1 MRDATNTTSQSELK
15 RRSLFIKRCA
25 LMTMSLILGG
35 GAAAHVCPAAFAG
48 TQKQKPTTSKPAT
61 SSSTTP
67 SSTTQKPATPNPSSQ
82 PVSRASSPEEVDDD
96 GDVIR
101 VTTSEVLLPV
111 TVRDAQGALVADLT
125 RADFRVFEDG
135 REQPL
140 SDLALRQVP
149 VDVALMIDSSS
160 SAAASFDDFRR
171 AVGEFAARLGAEDR
185 ISLLKF
191 DDRVEVV
198 QDWTLSR
205 TQLKRSLQRITPGVF
220 TRFHDALYLAA
231 REQFGKGTQRRRAVV
246 VLSDGIDSGRGYASL
261 DTALRALLE
270 AQASVYVISN
280 TEIERARKKA
290 ELDTLLAGDESAV
303 RFNELRIGDLRQGLK
318 VLDASERNL
327 NALTQA
333 TGGRLYKPKSFAAL
347 DAVYG
352 EVAEEL
358 RKQYALY
365 YTPTDAER
373 DGRFRRVRVETK
385 DGSLRAT
392 SRVGYFAPRR

>member
-1 MRDATNTTSQSELK
+1 MTRQSEPK
-15 RRSLFIKRCA
+15 RRTVHVKRCT
-25 LMTMSLILGG
+25 LVGLLLLTVVSSGVM
-35 GAAAHVCPAAFAG
+35 AHVCPAAFAG
-48 TQKQKPTTSKPAT
+48 TQKRKPTTPKPAA
-61 SSSTTP
+61 S
-67 SSTTQKPATPNPSSQ
+67 SSTTQKPATPNPSSPPASQ
-82 PVSRASSPEEVDDD
+82 ASSPKDVDDDD

-111 TVRDAQGALVADLT
+111 TVRNSSGALVADLT

-160 SAAASFDDFRR
+160 SAAANFDDFRR

-185 ISLLKF
+185 VSLLKF

-327 NALTQA
+327 DALTQA

-358 RKQYALY
+358 RRQYALY

-385 DGSLRAT
+385 DGNLRAT
-392 SRVGYFAPRR
+392 SRIGYFAPRR

>member
-1 MRDATNTTSQSELK
+1 
-15 RRSLFIKRCA
+15 
-25 LMTMSLILGG
+25 MTMSLILGG

-205 TQLKRSLQRITPGVF
+205 VQLKRSLQRITPGVF

-327 NALTQA
+327 HALTEA

-347 DAVYG
+347 
-352 EVAEEL
+352 
-358 RKQYALY
+358 
-365 YTPTDAER
+365 
-373 DGRFRRVRVETK
+373 
-385 DGSLRAT
+385 
-392 SRVGYFAPRR
+392 